1 MHYMN
6 EYAVEEPGFAQVLVE
21 DDELMQVTDEFIERQ
36 GYVAVRHIDT
46 PSFMRVRT
54 GELVSEPF
62 QKSVSTEVPEPVL
75 DLLRV
80 LFKEDENDFTFTSG
94 SRDQLF
100 A

>member
-1 MHYMN
+1 MRFMN
-6 EYAVEEPGFAQVLVE
+6 EYVVEEPWFDPVLVE

-36 GYVAVRHIDT
+36 GYVALRHIDT

-54 GELVSEPF
+54 GEVVDEPF
-62 QKSVSTEVPEPVL
+62 RKEISTEVPEPVL

-80 LFKEDENDFTFTSG
+80 LFREDENDFTFTAEN
-94 SRDQLF
+94 RNKLF